1 MKFELEVVMTTKRD
15 YFVYPRSVHENII
28 VARKLI

>member
-15 YFVYPRSVHENII
+15 YFVYLRWVHENI
-28 VARKLI
+28 VAQKLI